1 MVHGLPPLFYF
12 PNIIYNV
19 YDSYNHYK
27 NSMNIRFLFKELKI
41 DDRTENYVTEKIEKL
56 RKFFRSLKED
66 AEVSAEVE
74 IDLDKKG
81 KFRVEV
87 MLFTPYQ
94 KYRAEDTTE
103 SIEGSIDA
111 VYEQLENQIMKDKER
126 IITLQ
131 RRGGRS
137 VKKKMVVDENARF

>member
-1 MVHGLPPLFYF
+1 
-12 PNIIYNV
+12 
-19 YDSYNHYK
+19 
-27 NSMNIRFLFKELKI
+27 MNIRFLFKEVRI
-41 DDRTENYVTEKIEKL
+41 DDRTKDYVSEKIEKL
-56 RKFFRSLKED
+56 GKFFRSFKKD
-66 AEVSAEVE
+66 AVISAEVE

-87 MLFTPYQ
+87 MFQTPY
-94 KYRAEDTTE
+94 KDYRGEETTE

-111 VYEQLENQIMKDKER
+111 VYEELENQIHHDKDR

-137 VKKKMVVDENARF
+137 LKKKMVVDEGARF

>member
-1 MVHGLPPLFYF
+1 
-12 PNIIYNV
+12 
-19 YDSYNHYK
+19 
-27 NSMNIRFLFKELKI
+27 MNIRYLFKEVKI
-41 DDRTENYVTEKIEKL
+41 DNRTRDYVTNKIERL
-56 RKFFRSLKED
+56 GKFFRSFKED

-103 SIEGSIDA
+103 SIEGSMDS
-111 VYEQLENQIMKDKER
+111 VYEELEQQIMKDKDK
-126 IITLQ
+126 IITLA

-137 VKKKMVVDENARF
+137 LKKKMVIDNKARF